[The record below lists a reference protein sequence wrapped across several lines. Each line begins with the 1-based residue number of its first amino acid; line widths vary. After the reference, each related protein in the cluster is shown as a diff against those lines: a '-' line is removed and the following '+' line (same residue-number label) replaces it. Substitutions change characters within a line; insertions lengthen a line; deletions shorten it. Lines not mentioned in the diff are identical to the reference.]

1 MTTLGQLQV
10 RVQKA
15 DFDLGEEMAAMRGRT
30 GGAAGAIASFVGL
43 VRDVGEGASAL
54 TLEHYP
60 GMTEQSMEQVVAK
73 ASDRWPLQDVVV
85 VHRVGKLL
93 PAEQIVLVL
102 VASSHRA
109 AAFAA
114 CEFLMDYLKT
124 EAVLWKHQDTREGG
138 HWIEST
144 AQDFERRARW
154 QDTTE

>member
-1 MTTLGQLQV
+1 MNTEV
-10 RVQKA
+10 RVQEA
-15 DFDLGEEMAAMRGRT
+15 DFDLGAEMAAMRQRT
-30 GGAAGAIASFVGL
+30 GGAAGAITSFIGL
-43 VRDVGEGASAL
+43 VRDVDDSGSAL

-60 GMTEQSMEQVVAK
+60 GMTERSMGQVVAK
-73 ASDRWPLQDVVV
+73 ATERWPLQDVLV

-102 VASSHRA
+102 VASAHRA

-124 EAVLWKHQDTREGG
+124 EAVLWKHQADAKGG

-144 AQDFERRARW
+144 AQDSERRARW
-154 QDTTE
+154 RDTPE